1 MGQRRAR
8 YRNANPRCKEIRC
21 GIFLCEKAWPNNGLP
36 DLRGRRD
43 GGCPEGLL
51 MAGIFLSVAMLGV
64 IALTIGGGWLIA
76 NGRDRRRGILM
87 LVAAAVLLG
96 NVLILTL

>member
-1 MGQRRAR
+1 
-8 YRNANPRCKEIRC
+8 
-21 GIFLCEKAWPNNGLP
+21 
-36 DLRGRRD
+36 
-43 GGCPEGLL
+43 